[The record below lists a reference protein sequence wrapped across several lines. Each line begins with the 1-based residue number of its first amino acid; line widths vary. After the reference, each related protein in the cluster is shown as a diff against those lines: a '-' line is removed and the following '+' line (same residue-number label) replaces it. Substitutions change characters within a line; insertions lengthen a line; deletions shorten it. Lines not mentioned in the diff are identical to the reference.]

1 MTSYS
6 SSQNDDQYFND
17 RQFIRKQVSIDA
29 YVRPLGGG
37 KSLVKVLD
45 VSETG
50 FRMESAVTFDLHKD
64 IFLTIPGL
72 QSLEANIIWHRENLY
87 GCTFLV
93 PLHPAILDHVSKVFA
108 EQQSL
113 NNSFKL

>member
-1 MTSYS
+1 MNTYPS
-6 SSQNDDQYFND
+6 SDNADQYFND
-17 RQFIRKQVSIDA
+17 RQYARKNVAIDA
-29 YVRPLGGG
+29 YVRPLGDS

-50 FRMESAVTFDLHKD
+50 FRMETAVTFDLYND
-64 IFLTIPGL
+64 IFLSIPGF

-93 PLHPAILDHVSKVFA
+93 PLHPAILDHVSKIFA
-108 EQQSL
+108 QQESL
-113 NNSFKL
+113 NNIA

>member
-1 MTSYS
+1 MTVYP
-6 SSQNDDQYFND
+6 SSQNEDQYFND
-17 RQFIRKQVSIDA
+17 RQYTRKNVTIDA
-29 YVRPLGGG
+29 YVRPLRGG

-50 FRMESAVTFDLHKD
+50 FRMESAVILDITAD
-64 IFLTIPGL
+64 IFLSIPGF

-93 PLHPAILDHVSKVFA
+93 PLHPAILDHVSKIFA
-108 EQQSL
+108 EQESL
-113 NNSFKL
+113 NNSL